1 MASLFTHA
9 FSALTFSRFF
19 AFQNPPVRIWSLG
32 ILCSVLPDLDVITFA
47 FGISY
52 GDFWGHRGFSHS
64 IFFALI
70 FAFLVTLIFFKNIE
84 PRSSKWFAVLGYFF
98 ICTASH
104 GFFDAMTNG
113 GLGVAF
119 FAPFDNTRYFLPW
132 QPVQVSPIGV
142 ANFFSEW
149 GLRVIISEFL
159 WIWLPALVL
168 AFLFGK
174 LKSK

>member
-1 MASLFTHA
+1 MVCGFGLFFH
-9 FSALTFSRFF
+9 L
-19 AFQNPPVRIWSLG
+19 
-32 ILCSVLPDLDVITFA
+32 
-47 FGISY
+47 
-52 GDFWGHRGFSHS
+52 
-64 IFFALI
+64 
-70 FAFLVTLIFFKNIE
+70 
-84 PRSSKWFAVLGYFF
+84 
-98 ICTASH
+98 H

-132 QPVQVSPIGV
+132 QPIQVSPIGV

-149 GLRVIISEFL
+149 GLSVIISEFL